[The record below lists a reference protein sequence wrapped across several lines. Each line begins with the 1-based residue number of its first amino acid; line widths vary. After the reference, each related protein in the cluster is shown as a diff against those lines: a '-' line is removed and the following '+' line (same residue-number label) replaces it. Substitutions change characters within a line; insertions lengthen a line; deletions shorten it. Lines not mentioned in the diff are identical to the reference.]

1 VDPGRLRCGL
11 SLFGNPRADHGST
24 TQHVLFH
31 QARSIAQLSSRPM
44 LEQRIQQHFIDS
56 ADLKYQAGP
65 LLGKPISQA
74 MQALL
79 ACVTSG
85 GKILACGAG
94 VSGFLAA
101 QFASQFVGRFE
112 RDRPELAAIALP
124 GDATDPMADTPEA
137 LDVDRFARQ
146 VRALGQAGDVLL
158 ALSASGQSAAVLA
171 AVEAAH
177 ARDMTVV
184 ALLGNAASTGSGTGG
199 AVGRALRET
208 DVQVCVPHERA
219 ARIHE
224 VHLLALHCLCDG
236 VDAQLLGDQDSDS
249 SLLSV

>member
-1 VDPGRLRCGL
+1 
-11 SLFGNPRADHGST
+11 
-24 TQHVLFH
+24 
-31 QARSIAQLSSRPM
+31 M

-65 LLGKPISQA
+65 ALSKPISQA

-94 VSGFLAA
+94 VSGLLAA
-101 QFASQFVGRFE
+101 QFAAQFVGRFE
-112 RDRPELAAIALP
+112 RERPELGAIALA
-124 GDATDPMADTPEA
+124 GDSADPLADTPEA
-137 LDVDRFARQ
+137 ADADRLARQ

-158 ALSASGQSAAVLA
+158 AISASGQSAAVLA

-184 ALLGNAASTGSGTGG
+184 ALLGNAPGGRGERNGG

-208 DVQVCVPHERA
+208 DVPVCVPHERA

-224 VHLLALHCLCDG
+224 VHLLALHCMCDG
-236 VDAQLLGDQDSDS
+236 VDAQLLGEQEVSQ
-249 SLLSV
+249 